1 MFAHSGP
8 GYSRTMIIMRRAA
21 TATALTLA
29 GALLGGAPATA
40 KTVTDTWQITLQMPP
55 QLWDDGASL
64 GNLPGEGID
73 AFTVGATKYRIRWAN
88 ATIRNLPKYMLQRQ
102 GGKTGTATAGL
113 YDRPLTKKQ
122 LTKFKLKQRLLWLDA
137 DVLLADAGSPVCQGL
152 TTAQLTGVLD
162 GSITDW
168 QQVFGGPAQ
177 AVSLRVPTDYLGK
190 PRLLF
195 GRKTYPGAQT
205 TTDGGTLSVTGGA
218 VAVQKLSYAAR
229 YVAAGGVCAVPIDG
243 VAPNEQTTRAR
254 SYAHSYGVYYVDRKK
269 PTKGIGAKPAPL
281 LKRWEYFLFG
291 PVGDSFLTTAG
302 GRQRFLP

>member
-1 MFAHSGP
+1 MSARSGP
-8 GYSRTMIIMRRAA
+8 GYSRTMINVRRG
-21 TATALTLA
+21 LVVGTLA
-29 GALLGGAPATA
+29 LGCTAGLASPAPA
-40 KTVTDTWQITLQMPP
+40 KTVTDTWQISLQMPP
-55 QLWDDGASL
+55 QLWDDAASL
-64 GNLPGEGID
+64 GNIPGDGID
-73 AFTVGATKYRIRWAN
+73 AFTVGTTKYRIRWAN
-88 ATIRNLPKYMLQRQ
+88 ATVRQLPKYMLRQQ
-102 GGKTGTATAGL
+102 GGKYGTTTAGL
-113 YDRPLTKKQ
+113 YDRPLAKKQ
-122 LTKFKLKQRLLWLDA
+122 LTKFTLKQRLLWLDA

-162 GSITDW
+162 GSVTDW
-168 QQVFGGPAQ
+168 QQVFGGQAQ
-177 AVSLRVPTDYLGK
+177 AVSLRVPVDYLGK
-190 PRLLF
+190 PRILF
-195 GRKTYPGAQT
+195 GRKVYPGAQT

-229 YVAAGGVCAVPIDG
+229 YVAAGGEWAVPIDG
-243 VAPNEQTTRAR
+243 VAPTEQTTRDR